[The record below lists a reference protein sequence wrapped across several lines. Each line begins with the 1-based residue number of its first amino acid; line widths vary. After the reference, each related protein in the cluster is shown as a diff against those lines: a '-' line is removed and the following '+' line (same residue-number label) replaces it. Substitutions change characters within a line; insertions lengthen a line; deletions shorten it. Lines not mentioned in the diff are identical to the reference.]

1 MREKKLSNDGLM
13 TEGSIG
19 KQLIGFAFPLLLG
32 NLFQQLYNTV
42 DAVLVG
48 KFVGSEA
55 LAAVNSSTPLVN
67 LLVSF
72 FMGISVGAGVVISQY
87 YGAKNDKKLHD
98 AVHTTVALAL
108 ASGIFMTF
116 VGIILSPIILR
127 LMGTP
132 EDVMGLSTI
141 YLQIYFGGILG
152 IVVYNMCSGILRAVG
167 DSKRPLYFL
176 MVSSVI
182 NIILDLL
189 FVAIFDMGV
198 AGVAF
203 ATLIAQFVSAG
214 LTLFVLVRTSN
225 SFKLILR
232 DIRFHKLQIIKIVR
246 IGLPTG
252 IQNTIVSLSNV
263 VVQGN
268 INSFGTLAMAG
279 CGSYAKIDGFAI
291 LPVMSIAMAITTFT
305 GQNIGAKKYDRVKE
319 GTKIGTIF
327 SLITVI
333 AISAIIM
340 IFTPNILKI
349 FTNDSDVIYYGTL
362 MMKCLAPGY
371 IFLGLSHLFSGVLR
385 GAGKTTVPM
394 IIMVLCWCFLRM
406 AWVLT
411 FTPIFK
417 DIKIVFFGYPIT
429 WFASAAILLIYYK
442 KANWL
447 PKVESLEPEISLQE
461 NC

>member
-42 DAVLVG
+42 DAVIVG

-116 VGIILSPIILR
+116 VGIVLSPIILR

-167 DSKRPLYFL
+167 D
-176 MVSSVI
+176 
-182 NIILDLL
+182 IILDLL

-327 SLITVI
+327 SLITVVI
-333 AISAIIM
+333 ISAIIM

-447 PKVESLEPEISLQE
+447 PHEEIIEEKTTLEKS
-461 NC
+461 C

>member
-42 DAVLVG
+42 DAVIVG

-116 VGIILSPIILR
+116 VGIVLSPIILR

-279 CGSYAKIDGFAI
+279 SYAKIDGFAI

-327 SLITVI
+327 SLITVVI
-333 AISAIIM
+333 ISAIIM

-447 PKVESLEPEISLQE
+447 PHEEIIEEKTTLEKS
-461 NC
+461 C

>member
-1 MREKKLSNDGLM
+1 MLKGL
-13 TEGSIG
+13 
-19 KQLIGFAFPLLLG
+19 K
-32 NLFQQLYNTV
+32 
-42 DAVLVG
+42 
-48 KFVGSEA
+48 
-55 LAAVNSSTPLVN
+55 
-67 LLVSF
+67 
-72 FMGISVGAGVVISQY
+72 
-87 YGAKNDKKLHD
+87 
-98 AVHTTVALAL
+98 
-108 ASGIFMTF
+108 
-116 VGIILSPIILR
+116 II
-127 LMGTP
+127 
-132 EDVMGLSTI
+132 
-141 YLQIYFGGILG
+141 
-152 IVVYNMCSGILRAVG
+152 
-167 DSKRPLYFL
+167 
-176 MVSSVI
+176 
-182 NIILDLL
+182 
-189 FVAIFDMGV
+189 
-198 AGVAF
+198 
-203 ATLIAQFVSAG
+203 
-214 LTLFVLVRTSN
+214 
-225 SFKLILR
+225 
-232 DIRFHKLQIIKIVR
+232 R

-291 LPVMSIAMAITTFT
+291 LPVMSIAMATTTFT
-305 GQNIGAKKYDRVKE
+305 GQNIGAKKYNRVKE
-319 GTKIGTIF
+319 GAKIGTIF
-327 SLITVI
+327 SIITVVT
-333 AISAIIM
+333 ISTIIM

-411 FTPIFK
+411 FTPIFN

-447 PKVESLEPEISLQE
+447 PHEKIIEGETTLEES
-461 NC
+461 C

>member
-1 MREKKLSNDGLM
+1 MQEENLSKTGLM

-32 NLFQQLYNTV
+32 NVFQQLYNTV
-42 DAVLVG
+42 DAVIVG

-87 YGAKNDKKLHD
+87 YGAKNDRKLHD
-98 AVHTTVALAL
+98 AIHTTVALAI

-116 VGIILSPIILR
+116 IGIILSPIILK

-132 EDVMGLSTI
+132 EDVMGLSTL

-152 IVVYNMCSGILRAVG
+152 VIVYNMGSGILRAVG

-176 MVSSVI
+176 IVSSIV

-189 FVAIFDMGV
+189 FVVTFKMGV

-203 ATLIAQFVSAG
+203 ATLIAQFVSAI
-214 LTLFVLVRTSN
+214 LTIMVLVKTNNR
-225 SFKLILR
+225 FKLILK
-232 DIRFHKLQIIKIVR
+232 DIKFNKLQIKKIVK

-252 IQNTIVSLSNV
+252 VQNTIVSLSNV

-279 CGSYAKIDGFAI
+279 CGSYGKIDGFAI
-291 LPVMSIAMAITTFT
+291 LPVMSIAMAVTTFT
-305 GQNIGAKKYDRVKE
+305 GQNIGAKKYDRVRQ

-327 SLITVI
+327 SIGTVI
-333 AISAIIM
+333 IVSAIIM
-340 IFTPNILKI
+340 LFTPNILKI
-349 FTNDSDVIYYGTL
+349 FTNDSNVIYYGTL

-385 GAGKTTVPM
+385 GAGKTTIPM
-394 IIMVLCWCFLRM
+394 IVMVLCWCFLRM
-406 AWVLT
+406 IWVLT
-411 FTPIFK
+411 FTPIFN

-429 WFASAAILLIYYK
+429 WFSSAMILLIYYK
-442 KANWL
+442 KAKWL
-447 PKVESLEPEISLQE
+447 PKEEIIEENTTLEKSY
-461 NC
+461 

>member
-1 MREKKLSNDGLM
+1 
-13 TEGSIG
+13 
-19 KQLIGFAFPLLLG
+19 
-32 NLFQQLYNTV
+32 
-42 DAVLVG
+42 
-48 KFVGSEA
+48 
-55 LAAVNSSTPLVN
+55 
-67 LLVSF
+67 
-72 FMGISVGAGVVISQY
+72 
-87 YGAKNDKKLHD
+87 
-98 AVHTTVALAL
+98 
-108 ASGIFMTF
+108 
-116 VGIILSPIILR
+116 
-127 LMGTP
+127 
-132 EDVMGLSTI
+132 
-141 YLQIYFGGILG
+141 
-152 IVVYNMCSGILRAVG
+152 
-167 DSKRPLYFL
+167 
-176 MVSSVI
+176 
-182 NIILDLL
+182 
-189 FVAIFDMGV
+189 MGV
-198 AGVAF
+198 SGVAF

-214 LTLFVLVRTSN
+214 LTIFVLIKTPYN
-225 SFKLILR
+225 FKLILR
-232 DIRFHKLQIIKIVR
+232 DIKFNKLQIIKIIR

-291 LPVMSIAMAITTFT
+291 LPVMSIAMATTTFT
-305 GQNIGAKKYDRVKE
+305 GQNIGAKKYNRVKE
-319 GTKIGTIF
+319 GAKIGTIF
-327 SLITVI
+327 SIITVVT
-333 AISAIIM
+333 ISTIIM

-411 FTPIFK
+411 FTPIFN

-447 PKVESLEPEISLQE
+447 PHEKIIEGETTLEES
-461 NC
+461 C